1 MYGLSLAKGARWG
14 NQGVGKSRAGPFLIQ
29 KIPQIGAC
37 PAYCGGSGNLQIF
50 APHMP
55 EISDDILRT
64 WQQQIARGDENA
76 FNNLFRHFYLNLV
89 HFAIDLVKGKPAAEE
104 IVSDVFV
111 KVWQKKEDIL
121 LIDKLRVFLFVAVK
135 NQCYNYI
142 RDHSLWNVTLS
153 ADNVS
158 TLTSAYNPEDDM
170 AFRELQHQL
179 NKIVAQLPDQCKQV
193 FKLIK
198 EDGLKYKE
206 VAEILQIS
214 PRTVETQLFR
224 AIKKIRKVLTD
235 EQDPQQPNL
244 PDMLLPVV
252 LAGWFLAS

>member
-1 MYGLSLAKGARWG
+1 
-14 NQGVGKSRAGPFLIQ
+14 
-29 KIPQIGAC
+29 
-37 PAYCGGSGNLQIF
+37 
-50 APHMP
+50 MP
-55 EISDDILRT
+55 EISDDILRA

-76 FNNLFRHFYLNLV
+76 FNNLFRHFYLHLV
-89 HFAIDLVKGKPAAEE
+89 HFAVDIVKTKPAAEE

-111 KVWQKKEDIL
+111 KIWQKKADIL

-135 NQCYNYI
+135 NQCYNYN
-142 RDHSLWNVTLS
+142 RDHSLWNVTVTD
-153 ADNVS
+153 DNTS

-170 AFRELQHQL
+170 AFRELQHKL
-179 NKIVAQLPDQCKQV
+179 NQVVEQLPDQCKQV

-224 AIKKIRKVLTD
+224 AVKKIRKVLTD
-235 EQDPQQPNL
+235 QQGDGQDQQGPQQPNL
-244 PDMLLPVV
+244 PDMLIPVV
-252 LAGWFLAS
+252 LAGWFLSS